1 MRRVPEGRSGLRK
14 KLQKRTF
21 QQWLEWI
28 VPAYARIPLALLVI
42 INLIVYEGTQFLML
56 HAKHWELALPLD
68 GRIPFRPAWM
78 VIYILAYLQ
87 WAVGYVMIAR
97 ESRERCYRV
106 FMGEI
111 IAKFICGLFFIV
123 MPTRIERPSVE
134 GSGFIAWFT
143 RLVFSADLP
152 GNLFPSIHCLESWF
166 CFRGAIGMKRAPRW
180 YAPTMLALT
189 LLVFASTLLVK
200 QHVLVD
206 IPAGILVAELGL
218 LLSTKLRAGRLLDRL
233 EDARLRRRGG
243 RT

>member
-1 MRRVPEGRSGLRK
+1 MGLRK

-134 GSGFIAWFT
+134 GSGFIA
-143 RLVFSADLP
+143 
-152 GNLFPSIHCLESWF
+152 
-166 CFRGAIGMKRAPRW
+166 
-180 YAPTMLALT
+180 
-189 LLVFASTLLVK
+189 
-200 QHVLVD
+200 
-206 IPAGILVAELGL
+206 LG
-218 LLSTKLRAGRLLDRL
+218 TKGRSS
-233 EDARLRRRGG
+233 
-243 RT
+243 

>member
-1 MRRVPEGRSGLRK
+1 MGLRK

-180 YAPTMLALT
+180 YAPAMLALT
-189 LLVFASTLLVK
+189 LLVVASTLLVK

>member
-180 YAPTMLALT
+180 YAPAMLALT

>member
-1 MRRVPEGRSGLRK
+1 MRK

-56 HAKHWELALPLD
+56 HAKHWSLALPLD

-97 ESRERCYRV
+97 ESRERCYRM

-180 YAPTMLALT
+180 YAPAMLALT

>member
-1 MRRVPEGRSGLRK
+1 MPEGRLGLRK

-166 CFRGAIGMKRAPRW
+166 CFRGAIGMKRASRW
-180 YAPTMLALT
+180 YAPAMLALT